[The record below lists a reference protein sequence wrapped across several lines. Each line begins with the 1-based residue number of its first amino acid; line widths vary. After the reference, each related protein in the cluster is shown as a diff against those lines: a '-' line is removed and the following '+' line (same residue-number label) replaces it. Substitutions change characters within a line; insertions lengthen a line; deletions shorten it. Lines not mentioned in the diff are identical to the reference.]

1 MSNEIQLTTSIRAY
15 PNPWSVTWASFVAPI
30 HSGTEPYVRHIDLE
44 HTVRLDDLA
53 PLNSI
58 TSTIRSNSETLILA
72 THGGASMLATFDS
85 DTEMGDVW
93 IRSASEESAEKL
105 LAETKSRIPPVE
117 PKEEQVFIDFIQSDP
132 RGNANTWHR
141 PIETPDWST
150 AETNYPV
157 EVFAA
162 LERLAALEPD
172 PDEGR
177 IVLWHGP
184 PGTGK
189 TTAIRALAK
198 AWQNKIDVQVLLD
211 PEQVLSSGAA
221 LMPLLLSGD
230 KANWRLLVIEDADEL
245 LRVDAKERVGQA
257 LSRLLNLGDGLL
269 GQGSKIL
276 VLITTNEPIGEL
288 HPAIVRPGRCLQECN
303 FRRFTRSEAA
313 QWMAA
318 QPISGASLPEGSSFS
333 LAELTIIVAGGP
345 DIAPRQELPGLYL

>member
-1 MSNEIQLTTSIRAY
+1 MSNEFQLTTSISAY
-15 PNPWSVTWASFVAPI
+15 PNPWSVTWASFFAPI
-30 HSGTEPYVRHIDLE
+30 HSGAEPYVRHIDLKHPVE
-44 HTVRLDDLA
+44 LDKIV
-53 PLNSI
+53 PLDSI
-58 TSTIRSNSETLILA
+58 TSTIRSESDTLIVA
-72 THGGASMLATFDS
+72 AQPQASMLAVYDS
-85 DTEMGDVW
+85 DTETGDVW
-93 IRSASEESAEKL
+93 IRSATEVAAEKL
-105 LAETKSRIPPVE
+105 LAETKARIPVIE
-117 PKEEQVFIDFIQSDP
+117 PKEEQVFIEFLRSDP
-132 RGNANTWHR
+132 KGNTSTWSR

-150 AETNYPV
+150 VEANYPA

-162 LERLAALEPD
+162 LERLATLSPNPD
-172 PDEGR
+172 DGR

-221 LMPLLLSGD
+221 LLPLLLSGNED
-230 KANWRLLVIEDADEL
+230 NWRLLVIEDADEL

-269 GQGSKIL
+269 GQGTKIL

-303 FRRFTRSEAA
+303 FRRFTRAEATD
-313 QWMAA
+313 WMKGTPLR
-318 QPISGASLPEGSSFS
+318 QGSSFS
-333 LAELTIIVAGGP
+333 LAELSTIAAGGP
-345 DIAPRQELPGLYL
+345 DIAARSELPGLYL